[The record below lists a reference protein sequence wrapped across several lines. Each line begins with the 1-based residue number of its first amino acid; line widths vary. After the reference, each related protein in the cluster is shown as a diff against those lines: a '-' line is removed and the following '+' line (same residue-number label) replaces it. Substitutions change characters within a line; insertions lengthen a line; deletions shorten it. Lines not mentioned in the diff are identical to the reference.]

1 MNAARLLLA
10 SFAIAAAAV
19 SAQGPAQPFRDA
31 YPGVIALAVDATD
44 LDRHIFRVKET
55 IPVTPGPL
63 RLLYPQW
70 IPGHH
75 APTGPITLVAGLR
88 LAAGGAELEWH
99 RDPKDV
105 YAFDLTVPH
114 GVDAIEASFDF
125 LSPLKDDQGRVN
137 VTPQIVALDWIDVL
151 LYPAGVRTDGIRM
164 QASARFPR
172 DWTIATSLSPE
183 GRTGEAIRFA
193 PVSLTELADS
203 PAWAGRSVKRLDLD
217 PGAAAPVSFDLVA
230 ESPASLEASDE
241 HVAPLRE
248 LVRQAYK
255 VFGGPYYRHYD
266 FLIALSEPFSRIGLE
281 HLQSTEI
288 REPPHFLSD
297 WKTLPQTR
305 TVLSHEFVH
314 SWIGKK
320 HRPADL
326 ATPNFNVP
334 MGDTLL
340 WVYEGETDYWTYM
353 LAARSGLLS
362 REQSLDAIARAAAWV
377 DAQNGR
383 EWRNLQDTTNQ
394 PVMARDRD
402 RAWTGWQ
409 RSFDYY
415 GESVF
420 LWMEVDARLRDMTG
434 GSRSMNDFARAFHG
448 SLKGEGI
455 ATFTFDD
462 VANALH
468 ALAPGDWKSFLR
480 ERLDSRIRHPAAE
493 ALRAAGWRLVY
504 TDKPSEFS
512 SDADR
517 EEKRADFQYS
527 LGFTVGRDDEVS
539 SVAWDGPAFRAGMP
553 AHVKLLAV
561 NGYAYKEDRLK
572 QAITAAKASGEPIAL
587 LVKYED
593 YYRTIAVPYTGGLR
607 YPHLERIEELP
618 DRLGASLSPM

>member
-1 MNAARLLLA
+1 MNIARLLFA
-10 SFAIAAAAV
+10 SIAIAATAY
-19 SAQGPAQPFRDA
+19 AQGPAPSFRDA
-31 YPGVIALAVDATD
+31 YPGVISLAVDATD
-44 LDRHIFRVKET
+44 LDRHVFRVKET
-55 IPVTPGPL
+55 IPVAAGPL

-75 APTGPITLVAGLR
+75 APTGRITLLTGLK
-88 LAAGGAELEWH
+88 LAAGGGELTWH
-99 RDPKDV
+99 RDPRDV
-105 YAFDLTVPH
+105 YAFDVTVPH
-114 GVDAIEASFDF
+114 GVDTLEATFEF
-125 LSPLKDDQGRVN
+125 LSPLTDAQGRVN

-164 QASARFPR
+164 QASVRFPR
-172 DWTIATSLSPE
+172 DWTLATSLAPE
-183 GRTGEAIRFA
+183 GRADDMIRFA

-203 PAWAGRSVKRLDLD
+203 PAWAGRNVKKLDLD

-230 ESPASLEASDE
+230 ESPASLEPSDE

-248 LVRQAYK
+248 LVQQAYK
-255 VFGGPYYRHYD
+255 VFGTHYYRHYD

-288 REPPHFLSD
+288 QEPPHFFTD

-326 ATPNFNVP
+326 ATPNYNVP

-340 WVYEGETDYWTYM
+340 WVYEGETDYWTYV
-353 LAARSGLLS
+353 LASRSGLLT
-362 REQSLDAIARAAAWV
+362 REQTLDAIARAAAWV

-383 EWRNLQDTTNQ
+383 EWRNLQDTTNE

-420 LWMEVDARLRDMTG
+420 LWMEVDARLREMTHDAK
-434 GSRSMNDFARAFHG
+434 SMNDFARTFHG
-448 SLKGEGI
+448 SLKGDGI

-462 VANALH
+462 VAGALH
-468 ALAPGDWKSFLR
+468 ALAPDDWKSFLR
-480 ERLDSRIRHPAAE
+480 ERLDSKIRHPAAE

-504 TDKPSEFS
+504 SEKPSEFS
-512 SDADR
+512 KDADR

-527 LGFTVGRDDEVS
+527 LGFTVGRDDEVA
-539 SVAWDGPAFRAGMP
+539 SVAWDGPAFRAGLA
-553 AHVKLLAV
+553 AHAKLLAV
-561 NGYAYKEDRLK
+561 NGYAYKQQRLE

-587 LVKYED
+587 LLKYED
-593 YYRTIAVPYTGGLR
+593 YYKTVTVPYTGGLR
-607 YPHLERIEELP
+607 YPHLERIDDMP
-618 DRLGASLSPM
+618 DRLGAILAPM

>member
-1 MNAARLLLA
+1 MKAARLLIASIALA
-10 SFAIAAAAV
+10 ATA
-19 SAQGPAQPFRDA
+19 SAQGPAPAFRDA
-31 YPGVIALAVDATD
+31 YPGLIALSVDATD

-55 IPVTPGPL
+55 IPATPGAL
-63 RLLYPQW
+63 RLLYPEW
-70 IPGHH
+70 VPGHH
-75 APTGPITLVAGLR
+75 APTGRITLVTGLK
-88 LAAGGAELEWH
+88 LTAGGSELAWH
-99 RDPKDV
+99 RDPRDV
-105 YAFDLTVPH
+105 FAFDVTVPH
-114 GVDAIEASFDF
+114 GADTIEASFEF
-125 LSPLKDDQGRVN
+125 LSPLTDDQGRVN
-137 VTPQIVALDWIDVL
+137 VTPHIVALDWVDVL

-164 QASARFPR
+164 HASVRLPR
-172 DWTIATSLSPE
+172 DWTLATSLTPE
-183 GRTGEAIRFA
+183 GRSDDAIRFA

-203 PAWAGRSVKRLDLD
+203 PAWAGRNVKKLDLD
-217 PGAAAPVSFDLVA
+217 PGAEAPVSFDLVA

-248 LVRQAYK
+248 LVQQAYK
-255 VFGGPYYRHYD
+255 VFGTHYYRHYD
-266 FLIALSEPFSRIGLE
+266 FLIALSEPFSRVGLE

-288 REPPHFLSD
+288 REPPDFLSN
-297 WKTLPQTR
+297 WQKLPQTR

-340 WVYEGETDYWTYM
+340 WVYEGETDYWTYV
-353 LAARSGLLS
+353 LARRSGLLTP
-362 REQSLDAIARAAAWV
+362 EQSLDAIARAAAWV
-377 DAQNGR
+377 DARSGR

-415 GESVF
+415 GESIF
-420 LWMEVDARLRDMTG
+420 LWMEVDARLREMTNNAK
-434 GSRSMNDFARAFHG
+434 SLDDFARAFHG

-455 ATFTFDD
+455 ATYTFDD

-468 ALAPGDWKSFLR
+468 AIAPDDWKSFLR

-493 ALRAAGWRLVY
+493 ALRAAGWRVAY
-504 TDKPSEFS
+504 TDKPGEFS
-512 SDADR
+512 KDADR

-527 LGFTVGRDDEVS
+527 LGFTVGRDDEIS
-539 SVAWDGPAFRAGMP
+539 SVAWEGPAFRAGLA
-553 AHVKLLAV
+553 AHAKLLAV
-561 NGYAYKEDRLK
+561 NGYAYKQERLE
-572 QAITAAKASGEPIAL
+572 QAITAAKASGEPISL

-593 YYRTIAVPYTGGLR
+593 YYRTITVPYTGGLR
-607 YPHLERIEELP
+607 YPHLERIGEMP
-618 DRLGASLSPM
+618 DRLGAILAPR